1 MSLVLLERPEDG
13 IALLRMNRPEAMNAL
28 NNAAREELATHF
40 EALNADGSVRVIV
53 ITGNEKAFVAGADLK
68 EFADLGTADWA
79 FTDARRMWRIVSAC
93 PKPMIAAVNGFAL
106 GGGCELALHCD
117 IIIAGENAKMGL
129 PEIQVG
135 VLPGGGGTQRLTRAV
150 GKYKALKMML
160 TAEWIS
166 GQDASDMGLASEA
179 VPDEEVLDRAMAIAH
194 KVAKMPPLGAKYIK
208 EVTLAGM
215 DASLETGL
223 MLERKAFEI
232 LFSTGDQKE
241 GAAAFI
247 EKRKPEFKGK

>member
-28 NNAAREELATHF
+28 NNAAREELATNF

-160 TAEWIS
+160 TAEWVS
-166 GQDASDMGLASEA
+166 GQEASDMGLASEA

>member
-13 IALLRMNRPEAMNAL
+13 VALLRMNRPEAMNAL

-68 EFADLGTADWA
+68 EFGDLGTADWA

-160 TAEWIS
+160 TAEWVS
-166 GQDASDMGLASEA
+166 GQEASDMGLASEA

>member
-13 IALLRMNRPEAMNAL
+13 IALLRINRPEAMNAL

-160 TAEWIS
+160 TAEWVS
-166 GQDASDMGLASEA
+166 GQEASDMGLASEA

>member
-13 IALLRMNRPEAMNAL
+13 VALLRMNRPEAMNAL

-166 GQDASDMGLASEA
+166 GQEASDMGLASEA

-194 KVAKMPPLGAKYIK
+194 KIAKMPPLGAKYIK

-215 DASLETGL
+215 DGSLETGL

>member
-1 MSLVLLERPEDG
+1 
-13 IALLRMNRPEAMNAL
+13 MNRPEAMNAL

-79 FTDARRMWRIVSAC
+79 FTDARRMWRIISAC

-160 TAEWIS
+160 TAEWVS
-166 GQDASDMGLASEA
+166 GQEASDMGLASEA

>member
-28 NNAAREELATHF
+28 NNAVREELATHF

-135 VLPGGGGTQRLTRAV
+135 VMPGGGGTQRLTRAV

-160 TAEWIS
+160 TAEWVS
-166 GQDASDMGLASEA
+166 GQEASDMGLASEA

-194 KVAKMPPLGAKYIK
+194 KVAKMPPLGTKYIK

>member
-13 IALLRMNRPEAMNAL
+13 VALLRMNRPEAMNAL
-28 NNAAREELATHF
+28 NNATREELADHF
-40 EALNADGSVRVIV
+40 VALTSDDSVRVIV

-79 FTDARRMWRIVSAC
+79 FTDARRMWRTVAAC
-93 PKPMIAAVNGFAL
+93 PKPIVAAVNGFAL

-117 IIIAGENAKMGL
+117 IIVAGENAKMGL

-150 GKYKALKMML
+150 GKYKALKLML
-160 TAEWIS
+160 TAEWVS
-166 GQDASDMGLASEA
+166 GTEACDMGLASEV
-179 VPDEEVLDRAMAIAH
+179 VPDEEVLDRAMTIA
-194 KVAKMPPLGAKYIK
+194 KKIARMPPLGAKYIK
-208 EVTLAGM
+208 EVTIAGM

-232 LFSTGDQKE
+232 LFSTEDQKE
-241 GAAAFI
+241 GASAFI

>member
-1 MSLVLLERPEDG
+1 MSLVLLERPGDG

-160 TAEWIS
+160 TAEWVS
-166 GQDASDMGLASEA
+166 GQEASDMGLASEA

>member
-1 MSLVLLERPEDG
+1 MSLVLLERPDDG

-160 TAEWIS
+160 TAEWVS
-166 GQDASDMGLASEA
+166 GQEASDMGLASEA

>member
-40 EALNADGSVRVIV
+40 EMLNADSSVRVIV

-79 FTDARRMWRIVSAC
+79 FTDARRMWRVVSAC

-160 TAEWIS
+160 TAEWVS
-166 GQDASDMGLASEA
+166 GQEASDMGLASEA

-194 KVAKMPPLGAKYIK
+194 KVAKMPPLGTKYIK

>member
-1 MSLVLLERPEDG
+1 MSLVLLERSEDG

-160 TAEWIS
+160 TAEWVS
-166 GQDASDMGLASEA
+166 GQEASDMGLASEA

>member
-28 NNAAREELATHF
+28 NNAAREELAAHF
-40 EALNADGSVRVIV
+40 EALNADGNVRVIV

-135 VLPGGGGTQRLTRAV
+135 VLPGGGGTQRLARAV

-160 TAEWIS
+160 TGEWVS
-166 GQDASDMGLASEA
+166 GQEASDMGLASEA
-179 VPDEEVLDRAMAIAH
+179 VPDEKVLDRAMAIAH

-232 LFSTGDQKE
+232 LFSTADQKE

>member
-13 IALLRMNRPEAMNAL
+13 VALLRMNRPEAMNAL

-160 TAEWIS
+160 TAEWVS
-166 GQDASDMGLASEA
+166 GQEASDMGLASEA

-232 LFSTGDQKE
+232 LFYTADQKE

>member
-13 IALLRMNRPEAMNAL
+13 VALLRMNRPEAMNAL

-160 TAEWIS
+160 TAEWVS
-166 GQDASDMGLASEA
+166 GQEASDMGLASEA

>member
-1 MSLVLLERPEDG
+1 
-13 IALLRMNRPEAMNAL
+13 
-28 NNAAREELATHF
+28 
-40 EALNADGSVRVIV
+40 
-53 ITGNEKAFVAGADLK
+53 
-68 EFADLGTADWA
+68 
-79 FTDARRMWRIVSAC
+79 
-93 PKPMIAAVNGFAL
+93 
-106 GGGCELALHCD
+106 
-117 IIIAGENAKMGL
+117 
-129 PEIQVG
+129 
-135 VLPGGGGTQRLTRAV
+135 
-150 GKYKALKMML
+150 
-160 TAEWIS
+160 
-166 GQDASDMGLASEA
+166 MGLASEA

>member
-160 TAEWIS
+160 TAEWVS
-166 GQDASDMGLASEA
+166 GQEASDMGLASEA

>member
-93 PKPMIAAVNGFAL
+93 SKPMIAAVNGFAL

-160 TAEWIS
+160 TAEWVS
-166 GQDASDMGLASEA
+166 GQEASDMGLASEA

-194 KVAKMPPLGAKYIK
+194 KVAKMPPLGTKYIK

>member
-93 PKPMIAAVNGFAL
+93 SKPMIAAVNGFAL

-135 VLPGGGGTQRLTRAV
+135 VMPGGGGTQRLTRAV

-160 TAEWIS
+160 TAEWVS
-166 GQDASDMGLASEA
+166 GQEASDMGLASEA

-194 KVAKMPPLGAKYIK
+194 KVAKMPPLGTKYIK

>member
-13 IALLRMNRPEAMNAL
+13 VALLRMNRPEAMNAL

-160 TAEWIS
+160 TAEWVS
-166 GQDASDMGLASEA
+166 GQEASDMGLASEA
-179 VPDEEVLDRAMAIAH
+179 VPDEKVLDRAMAIAH

>member
-13 IALLRMNRPEAMNAL
+13 IALIRMNRPEAMNAL
-28 NNAAREELATHF
+28 SNATREELAARF
-40 EALNADGSVRVIV
+40 EEVQADDSVRVVV

-68 EFADLGTADWA
+68 EFADLGTNDWA
-79 FTDARRMWRIVSAC
+79 FTDARKMWRTVAACTKPIV
-93 PKPMIAAVNGFAL
+93 AAVNGFAL

-117 IIIAGENAKMGL
+117 VIVAGENAKMGL

-135 VLPGGGGTQRLTRAV
+135 VLPGGGGTQRLTRTV

-166 GQDASDMGLASEA
+166 GQEACDMGLASEV
-179 VPDEEVLDRAMAIAH
+179 VPDEEVVDRAMAIAR
-194 KVAKMPPLGAKYIK
+194 KIAKMPPLGAKLIK

-232 LFSTGDQKE
+232 LFSTEDQKE
-241 GAAAFI
+241 GAKAFI
-247 EKRKPEFKGK
+247 KKRKPEFKGK

>member
-93 PKPMIAAVNGFAL
+93 SKPMIAAVNGFAL

-160 TAEWIS
+160 TAEWVS
-166 GQDASDMGLASEA
+166 GQEASDMGLASEA

>member
-1 MSLVLLERPEDG
+1 LERPEDG

-28 NNAAREELATHF
+28 NNAAREELAIHF

-232 LFSTGDQKE
+232 LFSTGAQKE

>member
-160 TAEWIS
+160 TAEWVS
-166 GQDASDMGLASEA
+166 GQEASDMGLASEA
-179 VPDEEVLDRAMAIAH
+179 VPDEKVLDRAMAIAH